1 MTERMP
7 GSAPAKLDHPARTLA
22 PGESNRGLA
31 TRACIFCL
39 RATPYSAVFRITPFR
54 QTVPAYKGALTGMR
68 WSQLHIPTLRA
79 DPADADVASHRL
91 LLRAGFIRQLMAGHY
106 SLLPLA
112 VRVRAKIMNV
122 IREEM
127 NRIGAQEF
135 LLPSMQ
141 PAQIWEKTGRLEVMG
156 EEMFRLRDRRGAGI
170 VLGMTHEEIFTSLA
184 VELSS
189 YRELPQ
195 FWYQF
200 QTKFRDEPRPK
211 SGLLRVR
218 EFTMKDS
225 YSFDIDEAGLDASF
239 EAHRGA
245 YERIFARLGIPAIA
259 VEASSGNMGGT
270 DSVEFMC
277 PADAGED
284 LVALCGNCNYAANLE
299 KATSALPPIEDR
311 PGKPAPE
318 RLATPGVRT
327 IEDLI
332 IKYGI
337 LADRQIKTLVYV
349 IDGQLT
355 LVLLRGDHPLAEQK
369 LADACGS
376 GNIRPAQADE
386 IRDALGASPGSLGA
400 VGVTSLPVIA
410 DLALRGRR
418 DMTTGANIDDVH
430 LTGVDV
436 ERDIAV
442 SRWEDLREVTAGE
455 PCPRCGTPLELIRAI
470 EVGHIFKLGRKYSTA
485 LGVSVLGPDGASIIP
500 IMGCYGIGV
509 ERAMA
514 AIAEVHHDDA
524 GLRWPVQVAPAE
536 VNVVLLSPQDE
547 RARAAAESLY
557 EQLLAAGVDTLID
570 DRDDRPGVK
579 YRDAELTGIPWR
591 VSVGSRDLADG
602 VVEITSRKTGEKE
615 RVPVDQAAQ
624 HLQQVLSAR
633 GIRGTRD

>member
-1 MTERMP
+1 
-7 GSAPAKLDHPARTLA
+7 
-22 PGESNRGLA
+22 
-31 TRACIFCL
+31 
-39 RATPYSAVFRITPFR
+39 
-54 QTVPAYKGALTGMR
+54 MR

-106 SLLPLA
+106 SLLPLG
-112 VRVRAKIMNV
+112 VRVRAKVMTV

-135 LLPSMQ
+135 LLPCMH
-141 PAQIWEKTGRLEVMG
+141 PAQLWEKTGRLEVMG
-156 EEMFRLRDRRGAGI
+156 EEIFRLRDRKGAEL
-170 VLGMTHEEIFTSLA
+170 VLGMTHEEVFTTLA
-184 VELSS
+184 LELNS

-195 FWYQF
+195 SWYQI

-225 YSFDIDEAGLDASF
+225 YSFDTDEAGLDVSF
-239 EAHRGA
+239 QAHRGA
-245 YERIFARLGIPAIA
+245 YERIFARLGIPAIP
-259 VEASSGNMGGT
+259 VEASSGNMGGS

-284 LVALCGNCNYAANLE
+284 LVARCGDGDCGYAANLE
-299 KATSALPPIEDR
+299 KATSALPPIEDE
-311 PGKPAPE
+311 PGPAAPE
-318 RLATPGVRT
+318 QLPTPGVRT
-327 IEDLI
+327 IEDLV
-332 IKYGI
+332 IKYGK

-349 IDGQLT
+349 IGGQPT

-369 LADACGS
+369 LADTIGAGDF
-376 GNIRPAQADE
+376 RPAQPDE
-386 IRDALGASPGSLGA
+386 IREALGASPGSLGA
-400 VGVTSLPVIA
+400 VGVTGLPIIA
-410 DLALRGRR
+410 DLALRGRGN
-418 DMTTGANIDDVH
+418 MTTGANIDDMH

-436 ERDIAV
+436 ERDIQV
-442 SRWEDLREVTAGE
+442 GRWADLREVRAGE
-455 PCPRCGTPLELIRAI
+455 PCPRCGAPLEILRAI
-470 EVGHIFKLGRKYSTA
+470 EVGHIFKLGGKYTTV
-485 LGVSVLGPDGASIIP
+485 LGVSVLGPDGQSIIP
-500 IMGCYGIGV
+500 LMGCYGIGV

-536 VNVVLLSPQDE
+536 VTVVLLSPKDE
-547 RARAAAESLY
+547 QTRAMAESLY
-557 EQLLAAGVDTLID
+557 GQLLAAGADTLID
-570 DRDDRPGVK
+570 DRDERPGVK

-615 RVPVDQAAQ
+615 RVPVEQAVK

-633 GIRGTRD
+633 GD

>member
-1 MTERMP
+1 
-7 GSAPAKLDHPARTLA
+7 
-22 PGESNRGLA
+22 
-31 TRACIFCL
+31 
-39 RATPYSAVFRITPFR
+39 
-54 QTVPAYKGALTGMR
+54 MR

-106 SLLPLA
+106 SLLPLG
-112 VRVRAKIMNV
+112 VRVRAKVMAV

-135 LLPSMQ
+135 LLPCMH
-141 PAQIWEKTGRLEVMG
+141 PAQLWEKTGRLEVMG
-156 EEMFRLRDRRGAGI
+156 EEIFRLRDRKGAEL
-170 VLGMTHEEIFTSLA
+170 VLGMTHEEVFTTLA
-184 VELSS
+184 LELNS

-195 FWYQF
+195 SWYQI

-225 YSFDIDEAGLDASF
+225 YSFDADEAGLDVSF
-239 EAHRGA
+239 QAHRGA
-245 YERIFARLGIPAIA
+245 YERIFARLGIPAIP
-259 VEASSGNMGGT
+259 VEASSGNMGGS

-284 LVALCGNCNYAANLE
+284 LVARCGDGDCGYAANLE
-299 KATSALPPIEDR
+299 KATSALPPIEDE
-311 PGKPAPE
+311 PGPAAPE
-318 RLATPGVRT
+318 QLPTPGVRT
-327 IEDLI
+327 IEDLV
-332 IKYGI
+332 IKYGK

-349 IDGQLT
+349 IGGEVT

-369 LADACGS
+369 LADTIEAGDF
-376 GNIRPAQADE
+376 RPAQPDE
-386 IRDALGASPGSLGA
+386 IREALGASPGSLGA
-400 VGVTSLPVIA
+400 VGVTGLPIIA
-410 DLALRGRR
+410 DLALRGRKN
-418 DMTTGANIDDVH
+418 MTTGANIDDMH

-436 ERDIAV
+436 ERDIQV
-442 SRWEDLREVTAGE
+442 GRWADLREVRAGE
-455 PCPRCGTPLELIRAI
+455 PCPRCGAPLEILRAI
-470 EVGHIFKLGRKYSTA
+470 EVGHIFKLGGKYTTV
-485 LGVSVLGPDGASIIP
+485 LGVSVLGQDGQSIIP
-500 IMGCYGIGV
+500 LMGCYGIGV

-536 VNVVLLSPQDE
+536 VTVVLLSPKDE
-547 RARAAAESLY
+547 QTRATAESLY
-557 EQLLAAGVDTLID
+557 DQLLAAGVDTLID
-570 DRDDRPGVK
+570 DRDERPGVK

-602 VVEITSRKTGEKE
+602 AVEITSRKTGEKE
-615 RVPVDQAAQ
+615 RVPVEQAVK

-633 GIRGTRD
+633 GD